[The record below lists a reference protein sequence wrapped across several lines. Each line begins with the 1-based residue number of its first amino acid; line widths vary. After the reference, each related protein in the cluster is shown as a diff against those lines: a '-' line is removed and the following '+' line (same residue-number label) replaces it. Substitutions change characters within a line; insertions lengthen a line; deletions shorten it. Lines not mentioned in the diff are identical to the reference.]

1 MIVPMFTMV
10 ILTLIIAGI
19 ALKARFVCVRSRQV
33 GLDYFRLMGADS
45 SSQAPE
51 NVITTTRAF
60 SNMFEIP
67 VLFYVI
73 ATLAIAMDQVT
84 PYSLVLAWSFVISR
98 CIHTWIHLTYNNVI
112 QRMYAF
118 WVGIICIL
126 AMWVE
131 QLINFL

>member
-10 ILTLIIAGI
+10 ILNLIIAGI

-118 WVGIICIL
+118 WVGIIFIL

-131 QLINFL
+131 